1 MVKYFYVSLVLCL
14 FAVKGQCKTGSTQ
27 KLRHHFRGR
36 VLQRTLL
43 RAVMYKQQA
52 IAALPQS
59 GSCPRVVRRT
69 ILTNKRTLHR
79 LVSALLALVVGISL
93 LTGCGT
99 KSPEQVEKQEDAQ
112 TIQVYLWTN
121 NLYETYAPYIQSQLP
136 DVNVEF
142 IVGNNDLDFYK
153 FLQQNGGLPDIIT
166 CCRFSLHDAAPLK
179 DSLMNLAM
187 TNEAGAVYNTYLNS
201 FKNEDGSVNW
211 LPVCA
216 DAHGFVV
223 NRSLFEQYDIPLPTD
238 YASFVSACQAFEEA
252 GIRGFTADY
261 AYDYICMETLQGLS
275 VAELT
280 TTEGRK
286 WRTAYSDPASTVR
299 VGLDDTVWPG
309 AFERMAQFI
318 QDTHLTADDLAQ
330 TYDDVMNLFR
340 NGEAAMYFGSS
351 AGVKMFQDEGIDT
364 IFMPFFSQNG
374 EKWIMTTPYFQVA
387 LNRDLE
393 QDTARR
399 EKAMKVLNVMLSE
412 EAQNRIVADGQDVL
426 SYSQNVPLRLTD
438 YMKDVRDVVEENHM
452 YIRIASND
460 FFAISKDVVSKM
472 IAGEYTAK
480 QAYQAFNAQLL
491 AEEAPAADE
500 NVLTSGKSYSNVFH
514 ANGGNAAFSVM
525 ANTLRGVYGTDVL
538 LATANSFTGSVLKA
552 DYNQKMAASMI
563 MPNGLMSRQCTMTG
577 AELKETVRAFVEGCE
592 GGFVPFNRGSLPVV
606 SGIAVEVKENNGSYT
621 LTGIT
626 RNGQPLRDDD
636 TVTVTCLATEKHM
649 KALLANGSGTSAGED
664 TWVKNTWRDHV
675 SGGGAALAEP
685 ENYMT
690 LR

>member
-1 MVKYFYVSLVLCL
+1 M
-14 FAVKGQCKTGSTQ
+14 
-27 KLRHHFRGR
+27 
-36 VLQRTLL
+36 
-43 RAVMYKQQA
+43 
-52 IAALPQS
+52 
-59 GSCPRVVRRT
+59 
-69 ILTNKRTLHR
+69 NKRTLHR
-79 LVSALLALVVGISL
+79 LISLLAALVMAVSL

-99 KSPEQVEKQEDAQ
+99 KTAEQVQQQEDAQ

-121 NLYETYAPYIQSQLP
+121 TLYETYAPYVQSQLP
-136 DVNVEF
+136 DVNIEF

-153 FLQQNGGLPDIIT
+153 FLQENGGLPDIIT

-223 NRSLFEQYDIPLPTD
+223 NRSLFEQYGIPLPTD
-238 YASFVSACQAFEEA
+238 YESFAAACQAFEKV

-261 AYDYICMETLQGLS
+261 AYDYTCMETLQGLS
-275 VAELT
+275 AAELT
-280 TTEGRK
+280 TTAGRK
-286 WRTAYSDPASTVR
+286 WRTAYSDPANTAR

-309 AFERMAQFI
+309 AFERMARFI
-318 QDTHLTADDLAQ
+318 QDTHLTAEDLEH

-340 NGEAAMYFGSS
+340 NGKVAMYFGTS

-364 IFMPFFSQNG
+364 IFLPFFSQNG
-374 EKWIMTTPYFQVA
+374 EKWLMTTPYFQIA

-393 QDTARR
+393 QDPARR

-426 SYSQNVPLRLTD
+426 SYSQNVPLRLTE
-438 YMKDVRDVVEENHM
+438 YLKDARDVVEENHM

-460 FFAISKDVVSKM
+460 FFATSKDVVSKM

-480 QAYQAFNAQLL
+480 QAYRAFNARLL
-491 AEEAPAADE
+491 AEDAPADDE
-500 NVLTSGKSYSNVFH
+500 IVLTSGKSYSNVFH
-514 ANGGNAAFSVM
+514 KNGGNASFSVM

-538 LATANSFTGSVLKA
+538 IAAANSFTGSVLKA
-552 DYNQKMAASMI
+552 DYTPKMAASMI
-563 MPNGLMSRQCTMTG
+563 MPNGLLAYQRAMTG
-577 AELKETVRAFVEGCE
+577 AELKETVRAFVEGRE

-606 SGIAVEVKENNGSYT
+606 SGIAVEVKEASGSYT

-626 RNGQPLRDDD
+626 RNGQPLRDND
-636 TVTVTCLATEKHM
+636 TVTVTCLATAKQM
-649 KALLANGSGTSAGED
+649 APLLADKSAGFTGGDEQVKSTWTED
-664 TWVKNTWRDHV
+664 V